1 MIYIITLL
9 SLTLNA
15 YLYFKY
21 NKLKEL
27 SKDKDIKNKFMASYI
42 SDVEAKNK
50 N

>member
-1 MIYIITLL
+1 MYIITLL

-15 YLYFKY
+15 YLYFKF

-42 SDVEAKNK
+42 ADVEAKKK